1 MVMKYEHWLC
11 EEHNKPCKF
20 KDVIFCNTNLKIP
33 TSLKLSKCFE
43 SHLSPWKKEIIIWL
57 PNIIASL

>member
-1 MVMKYEHWLC
+1 MPKLYNIYFFMVMKYEHWLC

-43 SHLSPWKKEIIIWL
+43 SHLSP
-57 PNIIASL
+57 